1 MSPRTK
7 GTDWKG
13 EQEFLRCSCAQV
25 VPWLDAMA
33 GRARSE
39 SPLDFED
46 FASRPTGS
54 ARSGALFNVQMSR
67 KKAEQDSIL
76 LANRIRLLRNEEAK
90 TRKKIVETEK
100 KTQEILETRR
110 RNEKRRQE
118 KEAFE
123 AHKEALESEF
133 RAKQMVDRADQ
144 QHKLQDKMRIIR
156 ERNQGAGHVIR
167 QERQAY
173 QQVVDFERQAAAD
186 EAFARAEQVRA
197 AMSQA
202 ARSRARSEGAKQEL
216 ARGALRERLLR
227 EEDERRQRL
236 ADIDRMERE
245 EKELMERLQRSQERH
260 RAAYMQLEDVLR
272 QSGSETSVGLSPM
285 GSVAPLEAS
294 SRRRPERDVTC
305 ASPARMSPDL
315 HAEIIFGSTR
325 DSTSSRG
332 SRRPEVAASRS
343 LPSGPAPARPPLP
356 RAPPGARPSSASRQ
370 AVRMN
375 AAGAAGDAVDKLRQK
390 HSTSAMSN
398 ASTASGGAETAA
410 NGPCEGSGQSTPS
423 SSAHQIRYTTVDG
436 LQLDIPAEEDLDLAA
451 LLNGR

>member
-1 MSPRTK
+1 
-7 GTDWKG
+7 
-13 EQEFLRCSCAQV
+13 
-25 VPWLDAMA
+25 MA

-133 RAKQMVDRADQ
+133 RAKQTVDRADQ

-173 QQVVDFERQAAAD
+173 QQVVHFERQAAAD

-272 QSGSETSVGLSPM
+272 QSGSETSVGLSPL
-285 GSVAPLEAS
+285 GSVAPLEA

-332 SRRPEVAASRS
+332 SRRPEVAPSRS

-370 AVRMN
+370 AVRVN

-398 ASTASGGAETAA
+398 ASTASGAETAA

-423 SSAHQIRYTTVDG
+423 SAAHQIRYTTVDG

>member
-1 MSPRTK
+1 M
-7 GTDWKG
+7 D
-13 EQEFLRCSCAQV
+13 
-25 VPWLDAMA
+25 

-39 SPLDFED
+39 SPLDFDD
-46 FASRPTGS
+46 FAPRQMGS
-54 ARSGALFNVQMSR
+54 ARAGALFNVQMAR

-76 LANRIRLLRNEEAK
+76 LANRLRLLRAEEVK
-90 TRKKIVETEK
+90 TRKKIADTEK
-100 KTQEILETRR
+100 KTQEVLEARR

-123 AHKEALESEF
+123 AQKEAMDSDF
-133 RAKQMVDRADQ
+133 RAKQMLDRVDQ
-144 QHKLQDKMRIIR
+144 QHKLQDKMRSIR

-202 ARSRARSEGAKQEL
+202 ARSRARSEGAKQEV

-236 ADIDRMERE
+236 ADIERMERE
-245 EKELMERLQRSQERH
+245 EKELMERLHRSQERH
-260 RAAYMQLEDVLR
+260 RVAYMQLEDVLR
-272 QSGSETSVGLSPM
+272 QSGSETSIGLSP
-285 GSVAPLEAS
+285 SNSIAAPVEVE
-294 SRRRPERDVTC
+294 RPRPVRNGIAGGT
-305 ASPARMSPDL
+305 SPARASDL

-332 SRRPEVAASRS
+332 SRRAEAPSASRS
-343 LPSGPAPARPPLP
+343 GPSGLPAPARPPLP
-356 RAPPGARPSSASRQ
+356 RAPPGARPTSASRN

-375 AAGAAGDAVDKLRQK
+375 GPSSAAGDAVDKLRQK
-390 HSTSAMSN
+390 HSTSAMSSASN
-398 ASTASGGAETAA
+398 ASTASGAETAA
-410 NGPCEGSGQSTPS
+410 GPCEGSGQSTPS
-423 SSAHQIRYTTVDG
+423 SAAANQIRYTTVDG
-436 LQLDIPAEEDLDLAA
+436 LQLNIPAEEDLDLAA